1 MNRDL
6 RDRLNEILPAVV
18 SDSFLSGKGLGNE
31 IAFHVFD
38 YPPEEELTVRQHIT
52 FLMEHAPRKRPGMQV
67 MHVNLLQMV
76 VDYLKERKLLDKVHV
91 MQREKGDAYTLSK
104 LQPILHP
111 GKLIDRFV
119 ALAQPEV
126 ADLVLV
132 SGVGSVYPFMR
143 AHSLLNNLHSV
154 MGLTPLV
161 LFYPGNYDGKSLRL
175 FGKLRSQNYYRAFR
189 LVP

>member
-1 MNRDL
+1 MKREL
-6 RDRLNEILPAVV
+6 TERLNEILPTIV

-38 YPPEEELTVRQHIT
+38 YPPEAELTVRDHIQ
-52 FLMEHAPRKRPGMQV
+52 FLMEHAPKNRTGMCV
-67 MHVNLLQMV
+67 SHVNLLQLV
-76 VDYLKERKLLDKVHV
+76 VNYLKDRRLLDKVHA

-104 LQPILHP
+104 LEPILHP
-111 GKLIDRFV
+111 GKLIDRFLSM
-119 ALAQPEV
+119 ANPE
-126 ADLVLV
+126 ASNLVLV

-154 MGLTPLV
+154 MGLTPLI
-161 LFYPGNYDGKSLRL
+161 LFYPGVYDGKSLRL
-175 FGKLRSQNYYRAFR
+175 FSKLGGQNYYRAFR